1 MKNRLRVLVSVL
13 AIVSMILVNSF
24 ASIAYAAQA
33 PAATEK
39 IEAVAEGAGEWDPT
53 YTVEVS
59 IVAPEGDVLFS
70 GDVSLKSPTMMAS
83 EFLAAVTTQKRIAQE
98 GIEAGYVTAIGDYT
112 NNTTTETYWLYSVN
126 GLSPAVGCNQYQ
138 LRDGDVMVWEYQKY
152 QQGAAAEVVPTPD
165 AKSFE
170 VGSDTVEAAAEGA
183 GEWDPTYTVHLKIA
197 APDGTELF
205 NGNVTLKSPTMWAS
219 EFLQAALDKKSI
231 RQVGLEQG
239 YVTAM
244 GDYENNTTLNI
255 YWLYDVNGLS
265 PSVGCNQLQLRDGDY
280 MLWSYKKYQ

>member
-1 MKNRLRVLVSVL
+1 M
-13 AIVSMILVNSF
+13 
-24 ASIAYAAQA
+24 
-33 PAATEK
+33 
-39 IEAVAEGAGEWDPT
+39 
-53 YTVEVS
+53 
-59 IVAPEGDVLFS
+59 
-70 GDVSLKSPTMMAS
+70 
-83 EFLAAVTTQKRIAQE
+83 
-98 GIEAGYVTAIGDYT
+98 
-112 NNTTTETYWLYSVN
+112 
-126 GLSPAVGCNQYQ
+126 
-138 LRDGDVMVWEYQKY
+138 
-152 QQGAAAEVVPTPD
+152 
-165 AKSFE
+165 
-170 VGSDTVEAAAEGA
+170 EAAAEGA

-197 APDGTELF
+197 APDGMELF
-205 NGNVTLKSPTMWAS
+205 NGNVTLKSPTMCAS